1 MRISVDKV
9 SVELE
14 AEQGLLDEALYSSF
28 FCTHPL
34 PTRIIPNIIIISSSQ
49 QFYPHLISIK
59 YPFLTLFLLL
69 QVGTQ
74 HDQIVNVWDWKN
86 NIKVMDDMMDGGDD
100 GGGDDGG
107 MTSR

>member
-34 PTRIIPNIIIISSSQ
+34 PTRIILIIIISAV
-49 QFYPHLISIK
+49 LIPSDFHKISFSD
-59 YPFLTLFLLL
+59 PFPPPPGWNSTRPDC
-69 QVGTQ
+69 QCVGLEEQ
-74 HDQIVNVWDWKN
+74 HQGN
-86 NIKVMDDMMDGGDD
+86 GQL
-100 GGGDDGG
+100 
-107 MTSR
+107 

>member
-34 PTRIIPNIIIISSSQ
+34 PTRIILIIIISAVLS
-49 QFYPHLISIK
+49 HLISIK
-59 YPFLTLFLLL
+59 YPCLTLFLLL

-100 GGGDDGG
+100 GGSDDGR

>member
-1 MRISVDKV
+1 MRICVDKV

-34 PTRIIPNIIIISSSQ
+34 PTRIILSIIIISAVLS
-49 QFYPHLISIK
+49 HLISIK
-59 YPFLTLFLLL
+59 YPFLILFLFS

-86 NIKVMDDMMDGGDD
+86 NIKVMDNYDEEW
-100 GGGDDGG
+100 
-107 MTSR
+107 

>member
-1 MRISVDKV
+1 MDKV
-9 SVELE
+9 SGEVE

-34 PTRIIPNIIIISSSQ
+34 PPRIILIRAVL
-49 QFYPHLISIK
+49 PHLISIK
-59 YPFLTLFLLL
+59 YPCLTLFLLL

-86 NIKVMDDMMDGGDD
+86 NIKVMNAYYDE
-100 GGGDDGG
+100 
-107 MTSR
+107 